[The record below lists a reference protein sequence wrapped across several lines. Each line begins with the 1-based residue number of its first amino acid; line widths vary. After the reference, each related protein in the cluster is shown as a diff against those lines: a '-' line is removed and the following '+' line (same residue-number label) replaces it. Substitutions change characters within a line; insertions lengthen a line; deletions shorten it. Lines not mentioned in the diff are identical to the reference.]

1 MLRPAFHHAG
11 TGRARCGQTGRQCP
25 LLLSVPCHH
34 PGTAVGSP
42 LSPGVG
48 GILLRLL
55 VRWELCLRGTADDG
69 QRASLLARRPS
80 GQALPEHPPTA
91 SPSPR
96 GHPGERG
103 PTLGGQHPPT
113 AGGGGGAWVCGEGRR
128 TGRDF
133 FLRDKVGGV
142 RGCQLAMGYI
152 STDKALPCRCEEF
165 QLNIQPICLCVG
177 EGLLCRRKASHSAQ

>member
-1 MLRPAFHHAG
+1 MGNGHLSWHDGHRD
-11 TGRARCGQTGRQCP
+11 RLCP
-25 LLLSVPCHH
+25 S
-34 PGTAVGSP
+34 T
-42 LSPGVG
+42 
-48 GILLRLL
+48 
-55 VRWELCLRGTADDG
+55 
-69 QRASLLARRPS
+69 
-80 GQALPEHPPTA
+80 LP
-91 SPSPR
+91 
-96 GHPGERG
+96 
-103 PTLGGQHPPT
+103 QHPRPREGT
-113 AGGGGGAWVCGEGRR
+113 PENGGRHWEGSILPRPGGGGGGPWVCGEGRR